1 MSNQLT
7 LLEREQI
14 AQLRSQGLSRA
25 EIGRR
30 LGRHRGTI
38 GRELRRNSEGGDY
51 WPSVA
56 EQKAQARRRN
66 RSGKLADAQLN
77 AYVRA
82 GLAQCW
88 SPEQIAGRSAREFC
102 RQPRRQVSAM
112 TIYRWIAQD
121 PQRAHWESHL
131 RFGRRRSEPE
141 TRGKLAARAEI
152 SGRPPVVDERARF
165 GDWEGDTIVGKQRRG
180 GLVTLVERKSGF
192 ALAGKV
198 QRLKARNVAGC
209 LKRRLLS
216 LPRGLRRTATFD
228 NGKEFAEHAELAA
241 AASIDIYFARPYHA
255 WERGCNESFN
265 GLLRQFFPKGTDFTR
280 ISPLEVEYVLTLLND
295 RPRKRL
301 GYRTPREVL
310 GQYFPVAREM

>member
-1 MSNQLT
+1 
-7 LLEREQI
+7 
-14 AQLRSQGLSRA
+14 
-25 EIGRR
+25 
-30 LGRHRGTI
+30 
-38 GRELRRNSEGGDY
+38 
-51 WPSVA
+51 
-56 EQKAQARRRN
+56 
-66 RSGKLADAQLN
+66 
-77 AYVRA
+77 
-82 GLAQCW
+82 
-88 SPEQIAGRSAREFC
+88 
-102 RQPRRQVSAM
+102 M

-216 LPRGLRRTATFD
+216 
-228 NGKEFAEHAELAA
+228 
-241 AASIDIYFARPYHA
+241 
-255 WERGCNESFN
+255 
-265 GLLRQFFPKGTDFTR
+265 
-280 ISPLEVEYVLTLLND
+280 
-295 RPRKRL
+295 
-301 GYRTPREVL
+301 
-310 GQYFPVAREM
+310 